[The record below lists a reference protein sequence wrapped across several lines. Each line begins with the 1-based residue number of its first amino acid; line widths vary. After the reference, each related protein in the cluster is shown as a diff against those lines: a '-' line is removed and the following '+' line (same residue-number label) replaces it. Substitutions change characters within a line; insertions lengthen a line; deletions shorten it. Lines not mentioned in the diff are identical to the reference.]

1 MCIQVFSVKESFAF
15 TLKSAQTCFNVCM
28 SIATK
33 TGDDGTTALLFG
45 KRVPKTHPRI
55 VTNGEIDELRAALG
69 MCRAF
74 TQQQTVRSSLLQI
87 QKELIHFMGEIA
99 CENSQ
104 QKHYLEKY
112 ADQVIKPEMEDRLT
126 QVIKEI
132 ESGVGSFDG
141 WRHPG
146 ESPAEA
152 CFDTARTGCRRAE
165 RRLIALRESGAVVRD
180 ILIQYLNRLSD
191 LLWLWGRNE
200 PTIQSEPAE

>member
-1 MCIQVFSVKESFAF
+1 
-15 TLKSAQTCFNVCM
+15 M

-55 VTNGEIDELRAALG
+55 VTNGEIDELGAALG

-74 TQQQTVRSSLLQI
+74 TQQEKLRPLLLQI
-87 QKELIHFMGEIA
+87 QKELIHFMGELA

-104 QKHYLEKY
+104 QERYLEKY
-112 ADQVIKPEMEDRLT
+112 GDQAIKTEKVKRLT
-126 QVIKEI
+126 DAIQTI
-132 ESGVGSFDG
+132 EQRGGSFSG

-152 CFDTARTGCRRAE
+152 CFDSARTMCRRAE
-165 RRLIALRESGAVVRD
+165 RALITLRESGAVVRD
-180 ILIQYLNRLSD
+180 VLIQYLNRLSD
-191 LLWLWGRNE
+191 LLWLWSRDE
-200 PTIQSEPAE
+200 TPPKSDATE